1 MSDKQWIAE
10 WDAWLRELLM
20 ANSLYAAMLMATE
33 KLAELRK
40 RAAKQDDDRGGD

>member
-1 MSDKQWIAE
+1 MTNQQWIAE
-10 WDAWLRELLM
+10 WSSWLEDVINADALSAVKE
-20 ANSLYAAMLMATE
+20 MATN